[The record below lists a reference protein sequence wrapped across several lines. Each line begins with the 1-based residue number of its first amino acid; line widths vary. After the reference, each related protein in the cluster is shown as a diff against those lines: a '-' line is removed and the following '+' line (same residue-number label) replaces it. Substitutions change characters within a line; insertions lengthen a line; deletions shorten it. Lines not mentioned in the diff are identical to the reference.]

1 MDKKYSIVLLDADTL
16 GSLDF
21 SAFCD
26 KYEFTKYAVT
36 DENSVLER
44 IKNADVVIT
53 NKVVLKK
60 DILEGAKNLKLVCVA
75 ATGYNNI
82 DIESCENLRIAVCN
96 VKGYSTF
103 SVAQTTFSALFHK
116 IGEIGFFDSYV
127 KGGGYQK
134 SATFTC
140 MDREFALLEG
150 KRFGVIG
157 LGEIG
162 EKIASIA
169 QMFGADVSYFS
180 TTGQNNNPKFK
191 SMPLE
196 ELIATSDFV
205 SVNCPLN
212 EKTKNLL
219 NAESISKFKKDAFLI
234 NFSRG
239 FVVDENE
246 IAKALNNGLLG
257 CYIADVYEKEPIEG
271 NSPLFSVI
279 DKNKL
284 LLTPH
289 IGWAGIRA
297 REKLISEILQNIEGF
312 FAGEKKNRIV

>member
-1 MDKKYSIVLLDADTL
+1 MDKKYNVVLLDADTL

-21 SAFCD
+21 SAFID
-26 KYEFTKYAVT
+26 KYEFTKYDIT
-36 DENSVLER
+36 GESSVFER
-44 IKNADVVIT
+44 IKNADIVIT
-53 NKVVLKK
+53 NKVALRKE
-60 DILEGAKNLKLVCVA
+60 ILERAKNLKLVCVA

-82 DIESCENLRIAVCN
+82 DIESCKNLQIAVCN

-103 SVAQTTFSALFHK
+103 SVAQTTFSALFYK

-134 SATFTC
+134 SSTFTC
-140 MDREFALLEG
+140 MDREFSLLEG

-169 QMFGADVSYFS
+169 QMFGAEVSYFS
-180 TTGQNNNPKFK
+180 TTGQNNNQKFK
-191 SMPLE
+191 SLPLE

-219 NAESISKFKKDAFLI
+219 NKDTISRFKKDAILI

-239 FVVDENE
+239 FVVDEQE
-246 IAKALNNGLLG
+246 VARLLNNDSFG
-257 CYIADVYEKEPIEG
+257 CYIADVYEKEPIETD
-271 NSPLFSVI
+271 NPLFGVR
-279 DKNKL
+279 DKRKL
-284 LLTPH
+284 VLTPH
-289 IGWAGIRA
+289 IGWAGIQA
-297 REKLISEILQNIEGF
+297 REKLVSQILQNIEAF